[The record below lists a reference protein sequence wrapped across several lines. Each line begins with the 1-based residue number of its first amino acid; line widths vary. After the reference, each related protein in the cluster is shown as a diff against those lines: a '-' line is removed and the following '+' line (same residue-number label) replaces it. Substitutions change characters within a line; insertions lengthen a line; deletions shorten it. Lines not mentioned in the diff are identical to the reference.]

1 MSDKKDIVSDFEEL
15 LKLKEFQRDNEKKP
29 YECTYE
35 QISKSLSNEYVEN
48 IDEKIRR
55 WLSVT
60 HFLYFEDV
68 VPVKFYLQAKML
80 FRDGF
85 YEAAITISR
94 SICEMICYEIL
105 TRQNHP
111 FGTYE
116 ELELENFR
124 TLVKF
129 LAIPKKIEKDIFN
142 SSIIEKLDNQDEK
155 NFLKSAYALDA
166 YKSNFDFKLGN
177 GKSAKNLNRFFSI
190 FDRVGFDNKDNFPR
204 NIFETI
210 NQVYDN
216 GNTYVHARKSLTTPK
231 EDAINSLNKIGEA
244 LFGLYGV
251 SEIPI
256 NQLIKSGYTD
266 FPDIGTG
273 MNFALDAYNSLEN
286 AMRGYLNLPSQKQM
300 EKMISVQG
308 EWKGEWTSQRNINI
322 KGHLSFRMDGEYL
335 LGELTSYD
343 NDEEKIKQPLDI
355 KLFGHYFHIK
365 GFNPD
370 NMKHDKSK
378 HNYLELEFFNDDML
392 IGMNLIDKGKVI
404 FKRIK

>member
-1 MSDKKDIVSDFEEL
+1 MSTKKDIVSDFEEL
-15 LKLKEFQRDNEKKP
+15 LKLKNFQRDNEKKP

-35 QISKSLSNEYVEN
+35 QISRSLSNEYVEN

-55 WLSVT
+55 WLIVT
-60 HFLYFEDV
+60 HVLYFKDV

-85 YEAAITISR
+85 YEAAITSSR

-105 TRQNHP
+105 TRQSHP

-129 LAIPKKIEKDIFN
+129 LAIPKKLGKDIFN
-142 SSIIEKLDNQDEK
+142 SSIIKKLDNQDEK
-155 NFLKSAYALDA
+155 NLLKSAYALNAD
-166 YKSNFDFKLGN
+166 KLNFEFKLET
-177 GKSAKNLNRFFSI
+177 GKSVKNLNRFFSI
-190 FDRVGFDNKDNFPR
+190 FERVGFNDKDNFPG
-204 NIFETI
+204 NTFEII

-216 GNTYVHARKSLTTPK
+216 GNTYVHARKSLNSPK
-231 EDAINSLNKIGEA
+231 EDAINNINNIGEV

-256 NQLIKSGYTD
+256 NQTIKSGYTD

-273 MNFALDAYNSLEN
+273 MNFALDAYDSLEG

-300 EKMISVQG
+300 EKLISVQG
-308 EWKGEWTSQRNINI
+308 KWEGEWTSQENINI
-322 KGHLSFRMDGEYL
+322 KGSLSSHMDGEYL
-335 LGELTSYD
+335 LGELIPYGAD
-343 NDEEKIKQPLDI
+343 KEKTKQPLDI

-378 HNYLELEFFNDDML
+378 HNHFELEFFNDHTL
-392 IGMNLIDKGKVI
+392 IGMNLIDKGKVTI
-404 FKRIK
+404 